1 MQFKYFAAFMAL
13 SSGALASA
21 PSGDDLV
28 FGSVGISQAQ
38 PVKQP
43 HGDILETRDG
53 GDKKRVPAE
62 CIFTALKRGS
72 FWYWPVKKGGRKACL
87 AAWVSIQPLDVCR
100 HDAFWPEKD
109 INDMVE
115 VMEEQ
120 VTKDGLF
127 KRSEVGHWRARFA
140 EFTSAI
146 PDRNAMSSTFEK
158 LLRASEDCDLNPSA
172 CKKQNRGYHFRFDD
186 EVWHSSF
193 QRHHN

>member
-1 MQFKYFAAFMAL
+1 MAL
-13 SSGALASA
+13 SSGVLASA

-62 CIFTALKRGS
+62 SRQFLVLAG
-72 FWYWPVKKGGRKACL
+72 KKGGRKACL

-127 KRSEVGHWRARFA
+127 KRSEVGH
-140 EFTSAI
+140 
-146 PDRNAMSSTFEK
+146 
-158 LLRASEDCDLNPSA
+158 
-172 CKKQNRGYHFRFDD
+172 
-186 EVWHSSF
+186 
-193 QRHHN
+193 